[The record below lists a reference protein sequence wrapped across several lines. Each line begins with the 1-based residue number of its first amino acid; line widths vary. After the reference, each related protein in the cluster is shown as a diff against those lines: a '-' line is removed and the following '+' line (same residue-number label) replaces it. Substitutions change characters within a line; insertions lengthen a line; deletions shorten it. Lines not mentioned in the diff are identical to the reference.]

1 MRPLALDTSF
11 TAAVVAIVLATFAG
25 VLTAVWPSD
34 AHPWVSPIVAGI
46 TALAALIRRR
56 FQAPEI

>member
-1 MRPLALDTSF
+1 MRYALDTSF
-11 TAAVVAIVLATFAG
+11 AAAVAAIVASTIAG

-34 AHPWVSPIVAGI
+34 AHPWVAPIVAGI

-56 FQAPEI
+56 FEAPEV